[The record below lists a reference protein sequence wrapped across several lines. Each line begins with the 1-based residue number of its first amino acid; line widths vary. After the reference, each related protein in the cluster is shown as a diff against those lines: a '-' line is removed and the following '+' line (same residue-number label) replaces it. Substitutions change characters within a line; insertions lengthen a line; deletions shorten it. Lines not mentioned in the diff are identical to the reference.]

1 MPIYIKAKDGKKLK
15 FYTSD
20 EVFDKYFKSEKF
32 RKAYYE
38 EYARLT
44 LVSEMR
50 RLRKEKKMTQKT
62 VAQKAKMPQ
71 SAIARLESGNHRFSM
86 GTFFRI
92 AKALGKEVQLV

>member
-1 MPIYIKAKDGKKLK
+1 MPIYIKTKDGTKMK

-20 EVFDKYFKSEKF
+20 ELFGKYFKSEKF

-44 LVSEMR
+44 LVSEMK
-50 RLRKEKKMTQKT
+50 RLRQEKNMTQK
-62 VAQKAKMPQ
+62 AIAKKAKMSQ
-71 SAIARLESGNHRFSM
+71 STIARLESGNHKFSM

-92 AKALGKEVQLV
+92 ARALGKEVQLV